1 VITPAQFGLLDK
13 EYPGGERYH
22 LVDPCDG
29 RMWFMIWVFCPCPN
43 KWIIYREFPS
53 HGHPRAYIQ
62 GVGQLGP
69 WALSGAADDGV
80 KGPAQDSKGFSL
92 ERYTEEIL
100 HQEQG
105 EQILARYIDSR
116 YATSPR
122 LSATT
127 VTNLIEQIAEV
138 GMDFLNMVPG
148 KGRIIGGENN
158 DGSVEMINS
167 ALYYDAGT
175 EIGKWSAD
183 LGRLNEPQ
191 LLIVDTCPNVIWA
204 LEHWTGID
212 GQKGACKDPI
222 DCVRGMFL
230 TSVNFVGSEMYS
242 FVGGGVPR

>member
-1 VITPAQFGLLDK
+1 
-13 EYPGGERYH
+13 
-22 LVDPCDG
+22 
-29 RMWFMIWVFCPCPN
+29 
-43 KWIIYREFPS
+43 
-53 HGHPRAYIQ
+53 
-62 GVGQLGP
+62 
-69 WALSGAADDGV
+69 
-80 KGPAQDSKGFSL
+80 
-92 ERYTEEIL
+92 
-100 HQEQG
+100 
-105 EQILARYIDSR
+105 
-116 YATSPR
+116 
-122 LSATT
+122 

-191 LLIVDTCPNVIWA
+191 LLILDTCPNVIWA